1 MRDGLLR
8 VGEVAALVWED
19 IEFMPDGC
27 GLLHIRRSKTDQ
39 KGEGKTQLLSPLAVK
54 DLRAA
59 IPHGPMDPQA
69 LVFGIS
75 ADWLGRRIRQVCEH
89 VGLEPGYSGHSCRVG
104 MAQDLAAANIGMAV
118 LMESGRWG
126 SGRNACPLSRLC
138 PCAGSWSTR
147 FTPQALLCTDPSAD
161 PARILEWFVL
171 RWQLEVTFQE
181 VRAHLGVETQRQWS
195 DLAIA
200 RTTPILMGLF
210 SWTTLAAHLLRQ
222 QRPSAHRT
230 AAWYAKPQPTFV
242 DAIALV
248 RRHLWL
254 ASEGFSLSR
263 RRP

>member
-8 VGEVAALVWED
+8 VREVAALVWED

-104 MAQDLAAANIGMAV
+104 MAQDLAAVDIGMAV

-126 SGRNACPLSRLC
+126 SDAMLARY
-138 PCAGSWSTR
+138 TR
-147 FTPQALLCTDPSAD
+147 S
-161 PARILEWFVL
+161 
-171 RWQLEVTFQE
+171 QE
-181 VRAHLGVETQRQWS
+181 AYRG
-195 DLAIA
+195 AIA
-200 RTTPILMGLF
+200 RFYVLGPPLAGCRCKQPWRPATARGAPTSIIPISTQATEPGC
-210 SWTTLAAHLLRQ
+210 
-222 QRPSAHRT
+222 
-230 AAWYAKPQPTFV
+230 
-242 DAIALV
+242 
-248 RRHLWL
+248 RRK
-254 ASEGFSLSR
+254 E
-263 RRP
+263 

>member
-19 IEFMPDGC
+19 IEFMPGGC

-104 MAQDLAAANIGMAV
+104 MAQDLAAADIGMAV

-126 SGRNACPLSRLC
+126 SDAMLARYTRSQGLPRRYRPFLRAGPTPGGLSV
-138 PCAGSWSTR
+138 
-147 FTPQALLCTDPSAD
+147 QAA
-161 PARILEWFVL
+161 
-171 RWQLEVTFQE
+171 
-181 VRAHLGVETQRQWS
+181 
-195 DLAIA
+195 
-200 RTTPILMGLF
+200 
-210 SWTTLAAHLLRQ
+210 LAA
-222 QRPSAHRT
+222 AT
-230 AAWYAKPQPTFV
+230 ARGAPTSIIPISTQ
-242 DAIALV
+242 ATEPGC
-248 RRHLWL
+248 RRK
-254 ASEGFSLSR
+254 E
-263 RRP
+263 